1 MKFLS
6 SIVKS
11 KPILSFLGLGYV
23 GLTYAVAFAC
33 TGFKVLGYDVDQEKA
48 RDIAAGRLPIY
59 EPELDKLLHRSLQER
74 SFQIL
79 NNPMKTVLESDITFI
94 TVGTPENVD
103 GSVNLKYVIDASRL
117 IGEAIKHKKDWH
129 LIVIKSTVPP
139 GTTEKVVAKTIMETS
154 TKRVGK
160 DFGLCVNPEFLR
172 EGNAVEDVF
181 NPDRIIIGAYDKRS
195 GDRLEEVFRQFYGK
209 NLPPII
215 KTNLVNAEIIKYANN
230 AFLAMKISFINM
242 IANLCEKIPGADVRV
257 VAKGIGLDRRIGA
270 DFLKAG
276 LGFGGS
282 CLPKDLK
289 ALQAYSKELQVK
301 LPLVEATLKINE
313 LQPLK
318 AVQMLTDLLGNLNG
332 RQVAVLGLA
341 FKPNTDDMRNAVS
354 IKIVNELLAKGAKVI
369 VYDPAALK
377 NAKKIFGNSVEY
389 ANSAL
394 ECLRGAEAALIV
406 TEWDEFKKLTP
417 EDFKNLMKTPI
428 IIDGRR
434 IYEANE
440 FRKIVTYKAIGL
452 GQQSSDHNL

>member
-1 MKFLS
+1 MT
-6 SIVKS
+6 SIVSS

-33 TGFKVLGYDVDQEKA
+33 KDFKVLGYDVDQEKA
-48 RDIAAGRLPIY
+48 KDIATGRLPIY
-59 EPELDKLLHRSLQER
+59 EPELDKLLHKSLQRR
-74 SFQIL
+74 SFRIM
-79 NNPMKTVLESDITFI
+79 NDPMRAVLESDITFI
-94 TVGTPENVD
+94 TVGTPESAD
-103 GSVNLKYVIDASRL
+103 GSVNLKYIIDASRL
-117 IGEAIKHKKDWH
+117 IGEAIKHKKGWH
-129 LIVIKSTVPP
+129 LIVVKSTVPP

-154 TKRVGK
+154 TKRVGE

-172 EGNAVEDVF
+172 EGNAVKDVF
-181 NPDRIIIGAYDKRS
+181 NPDRIIIGAYDKKS
-195 GDRLEEVFRQFYGK
+195 GDYLEEVFRQFYDK
-209 NLPPII
+209 NLPPIV

-242 IANLCEKIPGADVRV
+242 IANLCEKIPGADVSV
-257 VAKGIGLDRRIGA
+257 VAEGIGLDRRIGV
-270 DFLKAG
+270 DFLRAG

-289 ALQAYSKELQVK
+289 ALQAYSKELEVE

-318 AVQMLTDLLGNLNG
+318 AIQMLTDLLGNLNG
-332 RQVAVLGLA
+332 RRVAVLGLA
-341 FKPNTDDMRNAVS
+341 FKSNTDDMRNAVS
-354 IKIVNELLAKGAKVI
+354 IKIIDELLAKGAKVV

-377 NAKKIFGNSVEY
+377 NAKKIFGNTIEY
-389 ANSAL
+389 ADSAL

-406 TEWDEFKKLTP
+406 TEWDEFKKLKP
-417 EDFKNLMKTPI
+417 EDFKKVMKKPI

-434 IYEANE
+434 IYDANE

-452 GQQSSDHNL
+452 GQRSSNRGL